1 MRPSLDQLRQALA
14 SGPPYDQELLA
25 ALKDDPRAGAR
36 ALYWRCMRAEN
47 RALAEQ
53 DRAAAMMEFE
63 DEARRNRF
71 ERVAGVDEAGR
82 GPLAGPIVAAAVV
95 LKHPVP
101 GLDDS
106 KRLSA
111 EEREDLFI
119 RLHGEGHAVSKAIV
133 APEEIDQR
141 GIQVANYGA
150 MAQAVRMLEPAPD
163 FLLVDGFAIPGCAIP
178 HKPLVKGDQ
187 RSQSIAAAS
196 IVAKVVRDRIMAE
209 LDKRFPGYGFA
220 FNKGYGTADHLEA
233 LRRHGPC
240 PVHRMSFAPIARPSE
255 TGSLF

>member
-1 MRPSLDQLRQALA
+1 MRPSLDELRRALA
-14 SGPPYDQELLA
+14 GGPPYDQDLLA
-25 ALKDDPRAGAR
+25 TLKKDPRAGAR
-36 ALYWRCMRAEN
+36 TLYWRCMRSEN
-47 RALAEQ
+47 MARNEEERAV
-53 DRAAAMMEFE
+53 AMMAFE
-63 DEARRNRF
+63 EEARRNRF
-71 ERVAGVDEAGR
+71 QRVAGIDEAGR

-95 LKHPVP
+95 LNHPVP

-106 KRLSA
+106 KRLTA
-111 EEREDLFI
+111 EQREDLFI
-119 RLHGEGHAVSKAIV
+119 RLHGEGHAVGKAII

-178 HKPLVKGDQ
+178 QKPLVKGDQ

-196 IVAKVVRDRIMAE
+196 IVAKVVRDRIMTE
-209 LDKRFPGYGFA
+209 LDKQFPEYGFA
-220 FNKGYGTADHLEA
+220 FNKGYGTAEHLEA

-240 PVHRMSFAPIARPSE
+240 AVHRKSFAPIARPTE